1 MRLHK
6 LLIEIIAFNIIN
18 QLIEKDM
25 MTCKNKDDEIK
36 EIEKIIIDELSL
48 EDKLDEEVRQILA
61 QYATEIQK
69 ENIDYHEMF
78 KKIKRL
84 KAKEKNI
91 IL

>member
-25 MTCKNKDDEIK
+25 ITCKNKDDEIK
-36 EIEKIIIDELSL
+36 EIEKIIIEELSL